1 MHEKIDEISK
11 TARMIRDVLNLVTVK
26 GQDDCARI
34 VYCCN
39 KCDEI
44 AEKAVAL
51 PNDKSEDAIEVVTGD

>member
-11 TARMIRDVLNLVTVK
+11 TARTIRDVLNLVTVK

-39 KCDEI
+39 KCNEI
-44 AEKAVAL
+44 AEKAAAL
-51 PNDKSEDAIEVVTGD
+51 PNDKSEDAIEVATSD

>member
-11 TARMIRDVLNLVTVK
+11 TARMIREVLNLVTVK

-44 AEKAVAL
+44 AEKVTAL
-51 PNDKSEDAIEVVTGD
+51 LDNRPEEAIKVVTDD